1 MGQRNGP
8 DCFNDI
14 HRCIV
19 KPGYGDLKDYTIRE
33 RMLYVDAQMTQF
45 MCGVHPFIGS
55 PRPEGYYIE
64 RINDHLP
71 EVLQSLARA
80 ATVVRSILEE
90 HCEGR
95 DPGFPP
101 PLKKEGP
108 RGPRPLEEDRSD
120 MAAQTVSRKQAA
132 LETLAQLTSCEEK
145 VA

>member
-1 MGQRNGP
+1 MGDMNGP

-19 KPGYGDLKDYTIRE
+19 KPGYGDLKNYTIRE
-33 RMLYVDAQMTQF
+33 RMLYVDAQMTEF
-45 MCGVHPFIGS
+45 MCGVHPFLGT

-64 RINDHLP
+64 RVNERLP
-71 EVLQSLARA
+71 DVLQALARA

-90 HCEGR
+90 HGEGR

-101 PLKKEGP
+101 PLEKKGP
-108 RGPRPLEEDRSD
+108 RGPHPVEELGSD
-120 MAAQTVSRKQAA
+120 MAAKTVSRKQAA
-132 LETLAQLTSCEEK
+132 FETLEKLTSREEK